1 LIEEGAFFLYNVIIM
16 RKRKQTTF
24 ILFMSFL
31 SLSVV
36 FYILFIVVSAD
47 RLVNNLQQRGYSV
60 LGSISYTLFTYPFE
74 TANQFL
80 DDFLTFSQLKEEQ
93 RITQA
98 ELDRLAAFRAELEES
113 YRQIRELKQLLRL
126 KESMMDF
133 TTLPFRVTSRSA
145 DSFSSIVLINGG
157 YLDGVEQ
164 DQAVITSLGLVG
176 KVETVF
182 ERSSI
187 VRLLTSQDVEN
198 KVSVR
203 IQLSPTLTAE
213 AVLDDYNPNTGLFRL
228 ILLDTNTTV
237 NVGSTVITSGLGG
250 VYPSGLLVGYVE
262 EIEQLPNS
270 VSARIWVKPSA
281 LFFSFDYV
289 LVVKVGNNDE

>member
-1 LIEEGAFFLYNVIIM
+1 M

-31 SLSVV
+31 SLSVI

-74 TANQFL
+74 TANQFV

-93 RITQA
+93 RLTQA

-113 YRQIRELKQLLRL
+113 YRQIRELKQLLKL

-133 TTLPFRVTSRSA
+133 STLPFRVTSRSA
-145 DSFSSIVLINGG
+145 DSFSSIILINGG
-157 YLDGVEQ
+157 YLDGVQ
-164 DQAVITSLGLVG
+164 QNQAVITSLGLVG

-203 IQLSPTLTAE
+203 IQLSPTSTAE
-213 AVLDDYNPNTGLFRL
+213 AVLDDFNPNTGLFRL

-281 LFFSFDYV
+281 TFFSFDYV
-289 LVVKVGNNDE
+289 LVVKVGNDDE

>member
-1 LIEEGAFFLYNVIIM
+1 LIEEEAFFLYNVFIM

-31 SLSVV
+31 SLSVL

-74 TANQFL
+74 SANQFI
-80 DDFLTFSQLKEEQ
+80 DDFLIFSKLKDEQ

-113 YRQIRELKQLLRL
+113 YRQIRELKQLLKL

-133 TTLPFRVTSRSA
+133 STIPFRVTSRSA
-145 DSFSSIVLINGG
+145 DSFSSIILINGG

-164 DQAVITSLGLVG
+164 DQAVITSLGLIG

-187 VRLLTSQDVEN
+187 VRLLTSQDVDN

-203 IQLSPTLTAE
+203 IQLSPTSTAE

-228 ILLDTNTTV
+228 ILLDTNTSV

-250 VYPSGLLVGYVE
+250 VYPSGLLVGNVE

-281 LFFSFDYV
+281 SFMSFDYV
-289 LVVKVGNNDE
+289 LVVKVGINDE